1 MKNAYIK
8 NLSGTK
14 CDAQIVNQKLWVSGD
29 RVGLISITWEHKF
42 PENTLVLGD
51 AWERSYGDLC
61 FRPVNENHNAPWYF
75 IAQSGNT
82 VLGVGV
88 KTGAN
93 AFVNFTY
100 NETSVTALID
110 ARCGSEAT
118 VLGGR
123 KICLCEFVFKEYS
136 DVSSFEAAKDF
147 CREMCDKP
155 LLPQKPIYGG
165 NDFYYYYGHSTAET
179 IVQNAS
185 FIGEMSKGF
194 ENRPYMVVDDG
205 WETTFCTGPWTV
217 NDKFRDMKKL
227 AKNIKNENVLPGIW
241 VRFLCDKNPI
251 IPDWWRIERNGKKEF
266 LDPSV
271 PDVLDYISQTI
282 GIFRAWGYRMIKH
295 DFSTVDMFGHYGF
308 EITDTITKI
317 DNWHF
322 ADTSRTSA
330 EIVKE
335 YYKTIL
341 AAAGKDMTILGCN
354 TIPHLIAGY
363 AHCNRIGDD
372 TSGRE
377 WARTKKMG
385 INTLAYRMVQH
396 DTFYSA
402 DADCVG
408 TLSVP
413 WEKNVQWLKMLAL
426 SGTALFIS
434 TNDAELTPEMKSDIR
449 GAFELAQKGEMKL
462 TPLEWGE
469 NLTPERWLCD
479 GKEIKFD
486 FGD

>member
-8 NLSGTK
+8 NLSNTK
-14 CDAQIVNQKLWVSGD
+14 CDVQLAGQKLMASGD
-29 RVGLISITWEHKF
+29 SIGLFTVTWEHTF
-42 PENTLVLGD
+42 NDDTLVLGD

-61 FRPVNENHNAPWYF
+61 FRPVSVNHVAPWYF
-75 IAQSGNT
+75 LAQSGDS
-82 VLGVGV
+82 VFAVGI

-93 AFVNFTY
+93 AFVSFTY
-100 NETSVTALID
+100 TANSVTALVD
-110 ARCGSEAT
+110 ARCGAAET
-118 VLGGR
+118 NLNGR
-123 KICLCEFVFKEYS
+123 SICLCEFVFKEYGKIS
-136 DVSSFEAAKDF
+136 AFEAAKDF
-147 CREMCDKP
+147 CRTMCDKP

-179 IVQNAS
+179 ILQNAS
-185 FIGEMSKGF
+185 FIGEMSKGL

-205 WETTFCTGPWTV
+205 WETDFCTGPWAA
-217 NDKFRDMKKL
+217 NGKFKDMKKL
-227 AKNIKNENVLPGIW
+227 AKNIKNEDVIPGIW
-241 VRFLCDKNPI
+241 ARFLCDKNPI
-251 IPDWWRIERNGKKEF
+251 IPDWWRIERGGKREF

-282 GIFRAWGYRMIKH
+282 GIFRAWGYRMLKH
-295 DFSTVDMFGHYGF
+295 DFSTIDMFGHYGF
-308 EITDTITKI
+308 ELTDKITKI
-317 DNWHF
+317 DGWHF
-322 ADTSRTSA
+322 ADTTRTSA

-335 YYKTIL
+335 YYKTIYYSC
-341 AAAGKDMTILGCN
+341 GNEMTILGCN
-354 TIPHLIAGY
+354 TIPHLIAGL

-385 INTLAYRMVQH
+385 INTLAYRMVH
-396 DTFYSA
+396 HNTFYSA

-413 WEKNVQWLKMLAL
+413 WGKNVQWLNMLAL

-434 TNDAELTPEMKSDIR
+434 CDGDKLSDEMKTDIR
-449 GAFELAQKGEMKL
+449 NAFVLASKGEMKL
-462 TPLEWGE
+462 SPLDWGE
-469 NLTPERWLCD
+469 NPTPERWLSD
-479 GKEIKFD
+479 NKEIKFD